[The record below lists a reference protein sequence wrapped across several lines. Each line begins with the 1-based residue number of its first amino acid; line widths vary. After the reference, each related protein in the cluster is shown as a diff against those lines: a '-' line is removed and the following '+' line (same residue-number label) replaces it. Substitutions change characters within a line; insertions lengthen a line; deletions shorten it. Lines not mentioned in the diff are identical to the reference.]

1 MSQSGSQNKLIWLLI
16 AILGF
21 AGWGLSQLQADVA
34 VSLVGKSVLGSGN
47 YTVSSEVAGTIDQVL
62 VDEGDAITAGQALIR
77 LRTDDLDDEI
87 LAVQQ
92 ELAGQQDILSS
103 QHMLKDMYQKELV
116 VVQGLAGEELVSAGE
131 LRDAE
136 RALTTVEAE
145 IVAQQGNIQVL
156 NAQIQKLE
164 NKRKKFNLVAATS
177 GRVLNVGKRLPGE
190 VVQAAEPLLVVV
202 PDDGELLFEA
212 KVPVPDI
219 AAVSV
224 GSEASISLMSVNRYE
239 VQPFLGEVVYISPAA
254 QEDEEGNLFFTS
266 KIALLSGQSARPDA
280 KHLQDIGQLAD
291 ISVKSGQ
298 RSVLAYLLSPLVRGS
313 EKIFTEK

>member
-1 MSQSGSQNKLIWLLI
+1 MNQPVSQNKLIWLLI
-16 AILGF
+16 FILGL

-47 YTVSSEVAGTIDQVL
+47 YTVSSEVAGTIDLVL
-62 VDEGDAITAGQALIR
+62 VNEGDEITAGQTLIR
-77 LRTDDLDDEI
+77 LRTGDLDDEI

-92 ELAGQQDILSS
+92 ELSGQEDILES
-103 QHMLKDMYQKELV
+103 QHMLKDMYQQELV

-136 RALTTVEAE
+136 RALTSVEAE
-145 IVAQQGNIQVL
+145 IVAQQGKIQVL
-156 NAQIQKLE
+156 TAQIQKLE
-164 NKRKKFNLVAATS
+164 NKRKKFNLAAATS
-177 GRVLNVGKRLPGE
+177 GRVLSVSKQIPGE
-190 VVQAAEPLLVVV
+190 VVQAAEPLLIVV
-202 PDDGELLFEA
+202 PDNGELLFEA

-219 AAVSV
+219 SAVLV

-239 VQPFLGEVVYISPAA
+239 VQPFLGEVVFISPAA
-254 QEDEEGNLFFTS
+254 QEDEEGNLFFSS
-266 KIALLSGQSARPDA
+266 KIALLPGQSARPDA
-280 KHLQDIGQLAD
+280 KHLKDIGQLAD